1 MSTLGL
7 QMIPKIRSS
16 QFLHPGHCDLSISYG
31 SIVKRSIF
39 GYLLDGSMF
48 FTEEDVEET
57 VGNGKTL
64 QGAEDG
70 ILGMCSG
77 DRRSLLLHHSIA
89 YGVKGVP
96 QKVGQR

>member
-1 MSTLGL
+1 M
-7 QMIPKIRSS
+7 
-16 QFLHPGHCDLSISYG
+16 
-31 SIVKRSIF
+31 
-39 GYLLDGSMF
+39 
-48 FTEEDVEET
+48 EET

>member
-1 MSTLGL
+1 ME
-7 QMIPKIRSS
+7 
-16 QFLHPGHCDLSISYG
+16 
-31 SIVKRSIF
+31 V
-39 GYLLDGSMF
+39 
-48 FTEEDVEET
+48 T

-64 QGAEDG
+64 QGVEDG

-77 DRRSLLLHHSIA
+77 DRRSLVLHPSIA